1 MKRTRKNMHKTTEG
15 VVGSIVN
22 DPPGQRHRVRT
33 LRELTRARRDP
44 LAAGLIPTRLGCFE
58 RAVNHRV
65 RRPGGLEPLVLLC
78 LMGEG
83 WVDQSGRRRRL
94 RAGEAVWVDCRK
106 PHGYGSQPEHP
117 WTIAWAHF
125 SGSQLA
131 EWEKRL
137 TRARRR
143 RAWKTGNLERAQA
156 AFETLWNH
164 VEQGAADAQISIA
177 GAAWLLEL
185 ASNSRGEHRTQEQDP
200 VDTIAEELRRDPG
213 RATSLEELAGGAGYS
228 AGHLS
233 ARFRERWGCPPH
245 RYQIRQRMQ
254 RACTLLET
262 TSLKIAAVAAEVG
275 YDNPFYFS
283 RLFSR
288 TFGVSPRVFRERGR

>member
-1 MKRTRKNMHKTTEG
+1 MHKTTESSDQ
-15 VVGSIVN
+15 SIVN

-33 LRELTRARRDP
+33 LRELARARRDS

-58 RAVNHRV
+58 RAVDHRV
-65 RRPGGLEPLVLLC
+65 RRSGGLEPLVLLC
-78 LMGEG
+78 LTGEG
-83 WVDQSGRRRRL
+83 WIEQGGRRRRL
-94 RAGEAVWVDCRK
+94 RAGEAAWIDCRK
-106 PHGYGSQPEHP
+106 PHGYGATKEHP

-125 SGSQLA
+125 SGRQLA

-137 TRARRR
+137 TKSGRRR
-143 RAWKTGNLERAQA
+143 SWKAGDIERAQA
-156 AFETLWNH
+156 AFEALWFD
-164 VEQGAADAQISIA
+164 VEHGASDARISTA

-185 ASNSRGEHRTQEQDP
+185 APNATTRREARGADP
-200 VDTIAEELRRDPG
+200 IDSIAEELRREPG
-213 RATSLEELAGGAGYS
+213 KPVTLRKLAGRAGYS
-228 AGHLS
+228 PGHLS

-262 TSLKIAAVAAEVG
+262 TTMKVSAIAADVG

-283 RLFSR
+283 RLFRR
-288 TFGVSPRVFRERGR
+288 TFGVSPRRFRERGRT